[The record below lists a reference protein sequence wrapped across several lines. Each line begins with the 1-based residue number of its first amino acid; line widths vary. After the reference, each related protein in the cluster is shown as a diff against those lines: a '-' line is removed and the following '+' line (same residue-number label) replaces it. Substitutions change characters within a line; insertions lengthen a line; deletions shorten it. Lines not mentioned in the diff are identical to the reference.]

1 MTLPNYFKPKKKFSL
16 IRLGKNNDGGY
27 LVGKKTILESEILI
41 SLGIGDDWS
50 FESDFLKINNQS
62 KIIMYDRYP
71 LAQNYF
77 LKESIKSFLTIDFK
91 KTLFNIKKFNESKIF
106 FSNNKVKKRLI
117 RYKSL
122 DKIFQDE
129 KINGKV
135 FLKIDI
141 EGSEY
146 RILQDI
152 FRHKHLICGLVIE
165 FHDIDFHQQDLKN
178 FIENLDLNLTH
189 VHANNASVLDLD
201 GNPTCLELT
210 FEKNPDAIGD
220 VAEIPNALDQK
231 NLSNVADHLII
242 FKE

>member
-16 IRLGKNNDGGY
+16 IRLGNINDGGY
-27 LVGKKTILESEILI
+27 LVGKKTILETEFLI

-50 FESDFLKINNQS
+50 FESDFQKINNQS

-71 LAQNYF
+71 LTQNYF
-77 LKESIKSFLTIDFK
+77 LKESIKSILTLDFK
-91 KTLFNIKKFNESKIF
+91 NTLFNFKRFNESKIF

-141 EGSEY
+141 EGAEY

-152 FRHKHLICGLVIE
+152 LIYKHLILGLVIE
-165 FHDIDFHQQDLKN
+165 FHDIDFHQKDLKN
-178 FIENLDLNLTH
+178 FIENLDLKLTH
-189 VHANNASVLDLD
+189 VHANNSSVLDLD
-201 GNPTCLELT
+201 NNPTCLELT
-210 FEKNPDAIGD
+210 FEKNPEVIGD
-220 VAEIPNALDQK
+220 KVEIPNILDHK
-231 NLSNVADHLII
+231 NFPYLSDQQII

>member
-106 FSNNKVKKRLI
+106 FSNNKVKKR
-117 RYKSL
+117 
-122 DKIFQDE
+122 
-129 KINGKV
+129 
-135 FLKIDI
+135 
-141 EGSEY
+141 
-146 RILQDI
+146 
-152 FRHKHLICGLVIE
+152 
-165 FHDIDFHQQDLKN
+165 
-178 FIENLDLNLTH
+178 
-189 VHANNASVLDLD
+189 
-201 GNPTCLELT
+201 
-210 FEKNPDAIGD
+210 
-220 VAEIPNALDQK
+220 
-231 NLSNVADHLII
+231 
-242 FKE
+242 